1 MINIKNNHI
10 NEIGALI
17 LFAAY
22 YYVFSIDTNNDL
34 IINCNPLQI

>member
-10 NEIGALI
+10 NEIG
-17 LFAAY
+17 AY

-34 IINCNPLQI
+34 IINCNPLKI